1 MGELLFF
8 EPPKLAYPLLLRG
21 TGVREAIKPSQ
32 SGIDLRNRF
41 LVRLQIDR
49 IVRNQI
55 STLDCFHV
63 DHKAKNGTQLF
74 LHLVVSLN
82 LIVQSVIAQ
91 GGSEV
96 YATTPRVRPNPIVRM
111 TIRRCCRVASIGPPR
126 AFEKVPER

>member
-1 MGELLFF
+1 LNGWLQKGELFFF
-8 EPPKLAYPLLLRG
+8 EPPKLVHPLLLRG
-21 TGVREAIKPSQ
+21 TGFREAIKPSQ

-41 LVRLQIDR
+41 FVGLQIDR

-55 STLDCFHV
+55 STLACFHV

-91 GGSEV
+91 GGS
-96 YATTPRVRPNPIVRM
+96 AGVRNHPEGEAQPNSEDDYQ
-111 TIRRCCRVASIGPPR
+111 ALLQSG
-126 AFEKVPER
+126 